1 MQRAEQ
7 STLWITA
14 SEDGASATC
23 VGVAPACNELRSGPN
38 KSERE
43 PTSARSTNYGS
54 GHLIPAFHGTGRTF
68 SLLPSHPLDAAS
80 RSMTPPWSRAWEAKF
95 PGQRWFRRIKKGF
108 NCVSCGTHR
117 GGRASRA
124 SFTPKREPRPS
135 PPRWGAGSREPSF
148 GGVRRALV
156 TRAPFANSRARPK
169 LPHGTSCCGIFATLG
184 EYFSP
189 ITLLG
194 DFPVR
199 MSQLEHV
206 GGRAHGSRDDS
217 IDCDSGVRCRFC
229 AGPLGRQARPLRR
242 CEIEEGTVSDFTS
255 APNQACCLVGHDA
268 PLPVCVVA
276 SPRPP
281 VLSPRRAGRSSSL
294 GHDAPSQSALWRS
307 PGPSIRQRRVG
318 ALTRSAPCMG
328 TNRRQGC
335 SDAH

>member
-1 MQRAEQ
+1 
-7 STLWITA
+7 L
-14 SEDGASATC
+14 
-23 VGVAPACNELRSGPN
+23 
-38 KSERE
+38 
-43 PTSARSTNYGS
+43 
-54 GHLIPAFHGTGRTF
+54 
-68 SLLPSHPLDAAS
+68 
-80 RSMTPPWSRAWEAKF
+80 
-95 PGQRWFRRIKKGF
+95 
-108 NCVSCGTHR
+108 VSCLR
-117 GGRASRA
+117 GKVPRPKMVSSNQKRFQLCFVRNSPRGRASRA
-124 SFTPKREPRPS
+124 SFTQNENPARVR
-135 PPRWGAGSREPSF
+135 RVGGRVSREPSF

-281 VLSPRRAGRSSSL
+281 VLSPRRSGRSSSL